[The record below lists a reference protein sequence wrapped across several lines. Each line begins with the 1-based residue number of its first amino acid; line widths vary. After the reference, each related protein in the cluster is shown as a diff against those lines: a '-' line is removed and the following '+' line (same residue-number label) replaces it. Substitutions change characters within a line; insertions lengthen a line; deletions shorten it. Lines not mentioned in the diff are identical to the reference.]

1 MSDQPR
7 HKTSLEVDKEIEDDF
22 KANGFVRPAIIMPMM
37 GGATFSSWVD
47 NAFRQAQEDKEIA
60 LGRRPPRPVVQPNPL
75 ISKWKHDWAR
85 SHNNNREL
93 GPGDVKKR

>member
-37 GGATFSSWVD
+37 GGATFSSWV
-47 NAFRQAQEDKEIA
+47 EIA